1 MPFMVD
7 WMRGTTEDS
16 GMYVGILASSYFWG
30 QFIASFIWPPLSDRI
45 GRKKSLIWGQLALTL
60 PFVGFAFARTYWAAV
75 GWRFLNGVLQ
85 SNSPI
90 TKAYIADICDRTNS
104 AAGMSV
110 MAFSWGVANVIAPT
124 VGGLLAEPCIAYP
137 TMFPVGSWQY
147 QMFSHESG
155 SPYALPSLFVFVF
168 GFIVAIPMVML
179 WLPETSPVTVC
190 DVLHGRCSRDKAA
203 YSHLDDDTAG
213 DDSEDTSTI
222 GYHRTP
228 TKAES
233 LDEDTSE
240 EEGVAV
246 PIPTYWEMVT
256 ARDTGTALGTL
267 ALLCPSWITYQE
279 LFPLFCK
286 AAPTE
291 GGIGFTAYQI
301 GTAMTITGVVMVIY
315 QPLVFPKLQRHF
327 GNVRCY
333 RYGSM
338 SFNILLLVFPFSHFL
353 WNQTSLLWGW
363 IFFQRVWEV
372 VTATAMWMPSFIMCV
387 ASQSQLYNRNHL
399 LVAKTNES
407 KGATW

>member
-1 MPFMVD
+1 MVD

-16 GMYVGILASSYFWG
+16 GMYVGILASAYFWG

-60 PFVGFAFARTYWAAV
+60 PFVGFAFTRSYWGAV

-110 MAFSWGVANVIAPT
+110 MAFSWGVSNVIAPT
-124 VGGLLAEPCIAYP
+124 VGGLLAEPCLAYP
-137 TMFPVGSWQY
+137 ALFPVGSWQY
-147 QMFSHESG
+147 WMFSHETG

-168 GFIVAIPMVML
+168 GFIFAIPMVLL
-179 WLPETSPVTVC
+179 WLPETSPVTLC

-203 YSHLDDDTAG
+203 YRHLDDK
-213 DDSEDTSTI
+213 I
-222 GYHRTP
+222 V
-228 TKAES
+228 
-233 LDEDTSE
+233 DEDNEDAHACTDKADACTLEKEESASDDT

-246 PIPTYWEMVT
+246 PIPTYWEMMT
-256 ARDTGTALGTL
+256 ARDSGTALGTL
-267 ALLCPSWITYQE
+267 ALLCPAWITYQE

-286 AAPTE
+286 ASPQE

-315 QPLVFPKLQRHF
+315 QPLFFPKLQRHF

-338 SFNILLLVFPFSHFL
+338 SFNILLVVFPFSHFL
-353 WNQTSLLWGW
+353 WNYEKLLWAW
-363 IFFQRVWEV
+363 IFFQRIWEV
-372 VTATAMWMPSFIMCV
+372 VTATAMWMPSFIMCADHRDSALPV
-387 ASQSQLYNRNHL
+387 
-399 LVAKTNES
+399 LVTKLQR
-407 KGATW
+407 KQD